1 MAYMTDGWDK
11 VNDYYARTGM
21 ARPPSLQNTAPV
33 AAPPMEQAFYGTA
46 APTGM
51 SYAPGGVQIQGGG
64 LQNLP
69 TFDKSMIGWM
79 DAEAPQ
85 WSTGSDT
92 DPARQ
97 IYAGRE
103 AGYGFT
109 GGNND
114 FYSSPFYRNTN
125 NYEWTFD
132 PTTGAPSVRVKSGDK
147 TGTTVKY
154 VQDASGNWVPD
165 YSQQTN
171 NTWNT
176 NEGNNEWLKI
186 LSVPAIGLGAYGA
199 ASALGVAGG
208 AAGAGSG
215 VGTGLTAAEAAAL
228 GSEAAGGITGIGA
241 GGTTAAEAA
250 AAAGLPGSAAASVP
264 FEAGFT
270 ASAASPVATTAAEG
284 GSVLSSIQQA
294 VKAGMPVLEAIQKFG
309 GALTGQSGSGGGR
322 GLLDLLGAY
331 YSAQQNKDYAGN
343 LKGIYS
349 DLTARQNQFRDQL
362 LASYQDPNTFYNS
375 NQWKGLESVYQNQ
388 VDRQAATKGRLA
400 NPTDREVLL
409 QKHAMQELE
418 KYRSGLKEAA
428 GLTRP
433 EAALDPL
440 AKGYQAEAWANSP
453 LFTATGGFRAGG
465 AGGGGVGNVVNMLAQ
480 AGSTAADI
488 WKLISGWFEKRP

>member
-1 MAYMTDGWDK
+1 MAYQYEWDSFK
-11 VNDYYARTGM
+11 SPAVSPT
-21 ARPPSLQNTAPV
+21 PT
-33 AAPPMEQAFYGTA
+33 MEQAFYGTST
-46 APTGM
+46 PTSSGM
-51 SYAPGGVQIQGGG
+51 QFAPGGVQIQGGG

-97 IYAGRE
+97 IYAGRD

-109 GGNND
+109 GGNDD
-114 FYSSPFYRNTN
+114 FYSSPFFRNTD
-125 NYEWTFD
+125 NYEWAFD
-132 PTTGAPSVRVKSGDK
+132 PTTGAPSVRIKSGDK

-154 VQDASGNWVPD
+154 VQDASGKWVPD
-165 YSQQTN
+165 YSTQSNNYWETN
-171 NTWNT
+171 NNDDFYK
-176 NEGNNEWLKI
+176 G
-186 LSVPAIGLGAYGA
+186 VGMVLGAA
-199 ASALGVAGG
+199 VGG
-208 AAGAGSG
+208 NVLAGSG
-215 VGTGLTAAEAAAL
+215 ALGTAAQGAWQGGLTAAEASAL
-228 GSEAAGGITGIGA
+228 SSIGLGTGA
-241 GGTTAAEAA
+241 GGGAATPFEA
-250 AAAGLPGSAAASVP
+250 GYVGSAASPVAETVAATAPATASVP

-284 GSVLSSIQQA
+284 GSILSSIQQA

-309 GALTGQSGSGGGR
+309 GALTQQSGQPGGGGR
-322 GLLDLLGAY
+322 SILDLLGAY

-388 VDRQAATKGRLA
+388 VDRQAAAKGRLA

-465 AGGGGVGNVVNMLAQ
+465 GTDIGNIINVLGE
-480 AGSTAADI
+480 AGSTAQDI
-488 WKLISGWFEKRP
+488 WKFISGFFGETPA